1 MTLSQLLRDCSI
13 EPDAQLGDATLN
25 GVVEN
30 SRKVQ
35 PGSLFVCMPGLS
47 QDTHAFI
54 ADAAS
59 RGASAVLAHGRAG
72 LDAAREA
79 GVACAVVY
87 DQGTRFS
94 EAVWKIA
101 KMLLGNP
108 SARLRVVGVTGTNG
122 KTTTAWLLRD
132 ALESLGRRSAY
143 LGTLGYK
150 GLAWDEGAN
159 TTPFAV
165 ELTNILSRA
174 VEEGMT
180 DLAMEVSSHALA
192 EHRADGVEFDVG
204 VLTNFTQDHL
214 DFHGDLDA
222 YEAAK
227 QRLFVDV
234 PKRSGKAFTAVIN
247 ADDAAGERLLSKLS
261 GPVISFGLNRGA
273 LRIYPDSLAAD
284 RMSVRLSYEGRES
297 ACQVPLG
304 GSFNLYNV
312 GAVAASLLALGYDVD
327 EIAGALPSVTPAPG
341 RFEPIA
347 NDRGFGVLVDYAH
360 TPDALDKVLQAA
372 RALRPARLTL
382 VFGCGGDRDRTK
394 RPIMGSIAAERADAV
409 YLTSDNPRTEDASA
423 IIDDIRVG
431 IPSGSSVYVEL
442 DRREAIKNA
451 LGAAQEGDIV
461 VIAGKGHEGYQII
474 GREKI
479 PMDDRQ
485 IAREALAS

>member
-25 GVVEN
+25 GIVEN
-30 SRKVQ
+30 SRKAHR
-35 PGSLFVCMPGLS
+35 GSLFVCMPGLS

-54 ADAAS
+54 GDAAS

-72 LDAAREA
+72 LDAAREL
-79 GVACAVVY
+79 GIACAVVY

-94 EAVWKIA
+94 EAVWKLA

-132 ALESLGRRSAY
+132 ALDALGRRSGY

-165 ELTNILSRA
+165 ELTNLLSRA
-174 VEEGMT
+174 VDDGMT

-192 EHRADGVEFDVG
+192 EQRADGVEFDVG

-214 DFHGDLDA
+214 DFHGDLAA
-222 YEAAK
+222 YESAK
-227 QRLFVDV
+227 QRLFIDL
-234 PKRSGKAFTAVIN
+234 PKRSGKVFTAVVN
-247 ADDAAGERLLSKLS
+247 ADDAAGDRLISKLS
-261 GPVISFGLNRGA
+261 CAAISFGLERGA
-273 LRIYPDSLAAD
+273 LRISPDALAAD
-284 RMSVRLSYEGRES
+284 RMSVRLAYEGHEA

-312 GAVAASLLALGYDVD
+312 GAVAASLVALGYDLE
-327 EIAGALPSVTPAPG
+327 EIAGVLPTVTPAPG

-347 NDRGFGVLVDYAH
+347 NDRGYGVLVDYAH
-360 TPDALDKVLQAA
+360 TPDALEKVLLAA
-372 RALRPARLTL
+372 RALRPSRLL
-382 VFGCGGDRDRTK
+382 VVFGCGGDRDRTK
-394 RPIMGSIAAERADAV
+394 RPIMGAIAAERADMV

-431 IPSGSSVYVEL
+431 MPPGSSVLVDL
-442 DRREAIKNA
+442 DRREAIKSA
-451 LGAAQEGDIV
+451 LSEAREGDLV